1 MAAASLN
8 ANVESHG
15 IDVTSLRSDDFD
27 TFFTFRAKALLDL
40 IPKAMGKRINNLVST
55 DAIET
60 FGMPLE

>member
-8 ANVESHG
+8 ANVESHS

-27 TFFTFRAKALLDL
+27 TFITFRAKALLDL
-40 IPKAMGKRINNLVST
+40 ISKAMGKRINNLDST